1 MAKDK
6 GFSGFNEMTDMF
18 LPISEGG
25 NDTIIDPEEI
35 ERQMAKLDDI
45 DDSLTQSK
53 DEPIKPESKTPEKQS
68 KPVIKTTVEL
78 DEEDIEDKVLK
89 TIDSKLSKS
98 DTEQAQEVDETV
110 EVEYEEADLVDA
122 FADIFV
128 EELDWKFDEGEKP
141 KSIKELVEYMQ
152 NVIEE
157 NSTPD
162 YANDDIKAL
171 DEFVKQG
178 GDLADYYKKVY
189 TSEVNIDTVDL
200 TKESN
205 QKAVIK
211 ESLRNKGYSEQ
222 RIDKLISRYE
232 TSDSLEEEAQDSLEE
247 VKEFREKTKTQL
259 LETQKKQAAVEL
271 KQQQD
276 FISSVQKIIDEAK
289 EVRGFEL
296 SKKEKQE
303 LIDYIFKPEKD
314 GMTRYQKEYNNDLRN
329 LVESAFFT
337 MKGKDFEQQ
346 LEKKATTEAIK
357 KLKLKLKTKG
367 KSTKNAESDQ
377 EDSNSKIPNL
387 WEVAGRE
394 LRKF

>member
-1 MAKDK
+1 MAKNK
-6 GFSGFNEMTDMF
+6 GFGGFDEMSDMF
-18 LPISEGG
+18 LPFNEAGS
-25 NDTIIDPEEI
+25 DTIVDPEEI
-35 ERQMAKLDDI
+35 ERQMAKLDDVDEI
-45 DDSLTQSK
+45 PTDT
-53 DEPIKPESKTPEKQS
+53 DEPKKSEVKSPEKQS
-68 KPVIKTTVEL
+68 KPTVKRVETLEEDKDIEEKVLEAIDNKLTKPSEETKL
-78 DEEDIEDKVLK
+78 DEEL
-89 TIDSKLSKS
+89 
-98 DTEQAQEVDETV
+98 V

-128 EELDWKFDEGEKP
+128 EELDWKFEEGEKP

-157 NSTPD
+157 NSAPS
-162 YANDDIKAL
+162 YASDDIKAL
-171 DEFVKQG
+171 DEFVKNG
-178 GDLADYYKKVY
+178 GELSDFYKQVY
-189 TSEVNIDTVDL
+189 TTEINIDTVDL

-205 QKAVIK
+205 QKIIIK

-222 RIDKLISRYE
+222 RIEKLISRYE
-232 TSDSLEEEAQDSLEE
+232 VSDSLEEEAQDSLEE
-247 VKEFREKTKTQL
+247 VKEHREKVKTQL
-259 LETQKKQAAVEL
+259 LETQKKQAAIEL

-289 EVRGFEL
+289 DVRGFEL

-303 LIDYIFKPEKD
+303 LVDYIFKPDKD

-346 LEKKATTEAIK
+346 MEKKATTEAIK

-377 EDSNSKIPNL
+377 EESNSKVPNL
-387 WEVAGRE
+387 WDLAGRE